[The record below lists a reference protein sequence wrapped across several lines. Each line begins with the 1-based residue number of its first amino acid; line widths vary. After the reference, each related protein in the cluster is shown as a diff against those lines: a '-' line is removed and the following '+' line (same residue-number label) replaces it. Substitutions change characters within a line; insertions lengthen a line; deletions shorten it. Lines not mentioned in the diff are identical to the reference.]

1 MKKRTIL
8 TRTTALMLALMT
20 AAFML
25 TACGSA
31 AAEAP
36 AEEAAETEETAEEP
50 EAEEAEAEDEAAEE
64 AVEPAASGDVAEPA
78 KLEQEAEAETE
89 EAGGANE
96 AGLEDGVYDAVFTT
110 DSSMFHVNEACE
122 GKGVLTVENGEMT
135 IHISLVSK
143 NILNLYPGLAE
154 DAEKEGAELL
164 EPTTDEVTYSDG
176 ITEEVYGFDVPVPV
190 IGEEFDL
197 AIIGSK
203 GKWYDHKVMVTDPVP
218 QEG

>member
-36 AEEAAETEETAEEP
+36 AEEAAETKEAAEAPAEEAAEA
-50 EAEEAEAEDEAAEE
+50 EAEEAEAEDAAAEE
-64 AVEPAASGDVAEPA
+64 DAEPA
-78 KLEQEAEAETE
+78 EPEEETEAETE

-96 AGLEDGVYDAVFTT
+96 AGLEDGMYDAVFTT